1 MSRAKSQAAP
11 SRHRTAAQRPRVKGT
26 SVSEAYDRLRSDI
39 LDLTLAPGSLLDERE
54 QVTRLHLSR
63 TPIHEAFVRLAA
75 EGLIV
80 MQPNRQA
87 HVAPLDI
94 RDLPLY
100 VEAIDLAHRTV
111 VHLAACRRTDEDLAA
126 MQAAAEAFERATRE
140 RDPLALTEANRHFH
154 ATVAAASHNQYLFS
168 HYDRLLT
175 LGLRILRSHHLYRT
189 TGLDELQ
196 RQASEH
202 YDLIAAI
209 TAQDTARAE
218 RLAHL
223 HTKTF
228 VDHYVHSLQQSLTRD
243 IGVKLY
249 PAEPSGRSPA

>member
-1 MSRAKSQAAP
+1 
-11 SRHRTAAQRPRVKGT
+11 
-26 SVSEAYDRLRSDI
+26 
-39 LDLTLAPGSLLDERE
+39 
-54 QVTRLHLSR
+54 
-63 TPIHEAFVRLAA
+63 
-75 EGLIV
+75 
-80 MQPNRQA
+80 
-87 HVAPLDI
+87 
-94 RDLPLY
+94 
-100 VEAIDLAHRTV
+100 
-111 VHLAACRRTDEDLAA
+111 

-168 HYDRLLT
+168 HYDHLLT